1 MVIHELEV
9 PRLEGEVE
17 VMLEV
22 DNSDE
27 VVEAE
32 HIDIEDEVDDGEVMV
47 LNEMVLEMTI
57 NDDEVEADM
66 FEELMNE

>member
-9 PRLEGEVE
+9 LRLEGEVE